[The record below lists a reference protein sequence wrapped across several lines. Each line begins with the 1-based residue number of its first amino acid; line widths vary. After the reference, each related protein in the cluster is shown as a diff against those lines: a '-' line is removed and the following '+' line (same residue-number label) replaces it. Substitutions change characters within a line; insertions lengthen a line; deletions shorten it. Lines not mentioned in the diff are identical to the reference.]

1 MAQTEKT
8 KKDVELY
15 LSPIFNKGEQIDV
28 NIFHLNSSQMADFK
42 DDNIYSKSLLFILVL
57 NGNATI
63 EINFKK
69 YDVES
74 KNIILLSQGH
84 FFKAHQYSDGFKC
97 IALYI
102 GTNYIEEMYSAEM
115 LYKRTKYNVKMYNLP
130 QVYLSDEE
138 LNILRNRFDLIE
150 GEIRNVNHPY
160 QKDLILSTIRIFFTE
175 LSNII
180 EQHSRY
186 KDDNTKIPRDEVYFQ
201 KFLDILVN
209 HYQREHQVDFYAQEL
224 HITPHYLTVIIKR
237 LTGQTVS
244 DLIFQLIF
252 SEAKLLLQ
260 NPDINIQQIAE
271 QLNFSDQSAFGKFF
285 KRKSGVS
292 PKEYRKTFV

>member
-1 MAQTEKT
+1 MLEAEKT
-8 KKDVELY
+8 KRNVELY
-15 LSPIFNKGEQIDV
+15 LSPIFNKGEKIDV
-28 NIFHLNSSQMADFK
+28 NIFHLNRSQMADFK

-57 NGNATI
+57 SGNALI
-63 EINFKK
+63 EINFKR
-69 YDVES
+69 YAIDS

-84 FFKAHQYSDGFKC
+84 FFKAHQYSHDFEC
-97 IALYI
+97 IVLYI
-102 GTNYIEEMYSAEM
+102 GTSYIEEMYSAEM

-130 QVYLSDEE
+130 QVYLSNNE
-138 LNILRNRFDLIE
+138 LNILKNRFKLIE
-150 GEIRNVNHPY
+150 GEIKNINHPY
-160 QKDLILSTIRIFFTE
+160 QKDLILHTIRIFFTE
-175 LSNII
+175 LSSII
-180 EQHSRY
+180 EQY
-186 KDDNTKIPRDEVYFQ
+186 NQNKANNINIPRDEIYFQ

-209 HYQREHQVDFYAQEL
+209 YYQKEHQVDFYAREL

-244 DLIFQLIF
+244 ELIFQLIF